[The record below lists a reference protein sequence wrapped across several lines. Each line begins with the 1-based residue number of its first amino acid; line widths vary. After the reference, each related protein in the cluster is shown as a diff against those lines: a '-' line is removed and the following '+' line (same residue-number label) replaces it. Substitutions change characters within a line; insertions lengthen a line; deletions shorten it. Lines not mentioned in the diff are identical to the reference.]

1 MKKFLCLLIGIV
13 LVPFIPLKAMGE
25 APCKIGIVDLQ
36 QCLSESIE
44 GKKLLEELKAK
55 LKGLQN
61 KLDAEKNEL
70 MKLQEEL
77 GNQSMMLSMDAKED
91 RGREFDRKRRE
102 YEYLYKDLGNE
113 MKKAEIDV
121 QKKMLKDLAKVVD
134 KTGRDMK
141 YTIILE
147 KRSGGIMFFDRK
159 SHEYWRLHLLC
170 DATKK

>member
-134 KTGRDMK
+134 KIGSDLK

-147 KRSGGIMFFDRK
+147 KRSGGIMFFDK
-159 SHEYWRLHLLC
+159 TIDITNEIIKLY